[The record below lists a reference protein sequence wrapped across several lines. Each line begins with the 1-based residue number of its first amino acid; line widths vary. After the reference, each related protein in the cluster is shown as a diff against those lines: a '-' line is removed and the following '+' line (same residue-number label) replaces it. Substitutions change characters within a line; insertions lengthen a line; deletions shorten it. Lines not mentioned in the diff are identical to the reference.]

1 MQNKKTAYLTQAAMI
16 AALYVAL
23 TYIFAPISFRE
34 VQVRISEA
42 LTILPVFSL
51 SAVPGLTVGCVLA
64 NLLTGCALWDVVFG
78 SLATLIG
85 AVGTRLL
92 RKNPYVAWIPP
103 VVSNMAIVPIVLM
116 KVYGV
121 EDAWWYLVCTVGV
134 GEIISCG
141 VLGLLLYKSLKKI
154 PQLERT
160 GFIDP

>member
-1 MQNKKTAYLTQAAMI
+1 
-16 AALYVAL
+16 
-23 TYIFAPISFRE
+23 
-34 VQVRISEA
+34 
-42 LTILPVFSL
+42 
-51 SAVPGLTVGCVLA
+51 
-64 NLLTGCALWDVVFG
+64 
-78 SLATLIG
+78 
-85 AVGTRLL
+85 
-92 RKNPYVAWIPP
+92 
-103 VVSNMAIVPIVLM
+103 MAIVPIVLM